1 VERSGLI
8 KELAHT
14 TAKLVLVDAPAG
26 FGKTTLVAQ
35 WRSSLAE
42 KRSFAWVSL
51 DRGDSDP
58 ARLWSYIVSAL
69 TRACPDFDGEAILQE
84 LRVQS
89 PDSPASVLPML
100 ANELAALS
108 APVVLVLDDY
118 HMIRERRCHEQIRF
132 LLAHLPPSA
141 QIVIITRAD
150 PPLPLARLRA
160 AGEMAE
166 IRARELRFTPDEA
179 AQLIAAVA
187 GIQLGAPDLGQLME
201 RTEGWPAG
209 VYLAA
214 ISLRGHPSP
223 HDFIR
228 QFTGNNRFI
237 VDFLAEE
244 VLSRQPAEIQQ
255 FLARTSLLA
264 RFCAPLCDAVT
275 GTTGGAAIIE
285 VLERE
290 NLFLV
295 PLDDNRQWYRYHHLF
310 AQLLRSRLARTEP
323 AVMTT
328 LHERASAW
336 HEQAGQ
342 AEEAIQHALAAADA
356 TWAVRLIAR
365 YWPAYVDS
373 GRTATV
379 SGWMRALGDDRIA
392 ASPLAAHCAAWAA
405 GFTGDRNGVGRWLA
419 VLEAGSHDGP
429 LPDGMRSLES
439 SAALL
444 RASFGFDGLPVMR
457 ESAAA
462 ATRIENDPASPYY
475 ALARGTL
482 GFCHYLSGDCAA
494 AVRPLE
500 EAVQSEASL
509 LLVRMF
515 AHAVLAMVLVE
526 RGRLS
531 RAQECAHAARD
542 VAIAGD
548 LGRLPQTV
556 MAYAATGAVQAAR
569 GQFDQARSELEP
581 ALELRRKM
589 PGLGPW
595 STIVPTLLLARIRLE
610 AGDQAGAA
618 ELAEEAREVLT
629 ALPDGT
635 GALQGRLAEL
645 DRRIGGGREAHTAEP
660 LTEREAAV
668 LRLLGGTLSLREIG
682 NELYVSANTVKT
694 HTQAIYRKLG
704 VSTRHEAVAQGKRL
718 GL

>member
-1 VERSGLI
+1 MGREGHSWPKSGLFITLDGVHGGAQPGAGGRPEQGRGAVPALPRGLAAPGAPIETKLHPPGVRGEWVERSRLI
-8 KELAHT
+8 DELTHT

-51 DRGDSDP
+51 DRGDGDP
-58 ARLWSYIVSAL
+58 GRLWSYIVSAL
-69 TRACPDFDGEAILQE
+69 TRACPDFDGEAIGQD
-84 LRVQS
+84 LRAQA
-89 PDSPASVLPML
+89 PEFPASALPVL

-118 HMIRERRCHEQIRF
+118 HMIKERRCHEQIRF
-132 LLAHLPPSA
+132 LLLHLPPSA

-166 IRARELRFTPDEA
+166 IRARELRFTADEA

-187 GIQLGAPDLGQLME
+187 GIQLDAPDLGQLTE

-214 ISLRGHPSP
+214 VSLRGHPSP

-244 VLSRQPAEIQQ
+244 VLSRQPPEIQQ

-275 GTTGGAAIIE
+275 GTTGGGLIIE

-323 AVMTT
+323 ALMTT

-342 AEEAIQHALAAADA
+342 AEEAVQHALAAADA
-356 TWAVRLIAR
+356 SRAVRLIAR
-365 YWPAYVDS
+365 YWHAYVDS

-379 SGWMRALGDDRIA
+379 SGWMRALGDDRIT

-405 GFTGDRNGVGRWLA
+405 G
-419 VLEAGSHDGP
+419 
-429 LPDGMRSLES
+429 
-439 SAALL
+439 L
-444 RASFGFDGLPVMR
+444 RRRPERRA
-457 ESAAA
+457 
-462 ATRIENDPASPYY
+462 
-475 ALARGTL
+475 ALAR
-482 GFCHYLSGDCAA
+482 
-494 AVRPLE
+494 R
-500 EAVQSEASL
+500 
-509 LLVRMF
+509 
-515 AHAVLAMVLVE
+515 
-526 RGRLS
+526 
-531 RAQECAHAARD
+531 
-542 VAIAGD
+542 
-548 LGRLPQTV
+548 
-556 MAYAATGAVQAAR
+556 
-569 GQFDQARSELEP
+569 ARSGQP
-581 ALELRRKM
+581 
-589 PGLGPW
+589 
-595 STIVPTLLLARIRLE
+595 
-610 AGDQAGAA
+610 
-618 ELAEEAREVLT
+618 
-629 ALPDGT
+629 
-635 GALQGRLAEL
+635 
-645 DRRIGGGREAHTAEP
+645 
-660 LTEREAAV
+660 
-668 LRLLGGTLSLREIG
+668 
-682 NELYVSANTVKT
+682 
-694 HTQAIYRKLG
+694 
-704 VSTRHEAVAQGKRL
+704 
-718 GL
+718 